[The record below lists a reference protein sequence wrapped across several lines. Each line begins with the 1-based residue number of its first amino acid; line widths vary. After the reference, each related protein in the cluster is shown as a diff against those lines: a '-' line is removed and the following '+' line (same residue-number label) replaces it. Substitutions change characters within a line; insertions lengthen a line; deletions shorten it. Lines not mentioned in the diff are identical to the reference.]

1 MFPSDILTIASKLVK
16 ITNEQTITLSTAE
29 SCTGGLIAGAITEI
43 PGSSS
48 IFHRGFVTYSNL
60 AKKQVLNVQSYQL
73 KKFGA
78 VSEEVASQ
86 MAIGAKLNSNS
97 DISVGMIIES
107 MGDTDIPVS
116 LTAPTTVVDYDGA
129 TTVTMSAAHNV
140 SSQTVGFFSPNNS
153 TGRGGETVIADHT
166 IPAGATIYG
175 RWTSLLLGAGR
186 VIAYFGK

>member
-48 IFHRGFVTYSNL
+48 IFHRGYVTYSNL
-60 AKKQVLNVQSYQL
+60 AKQQVLNVQSYQL

-97 DISVGMIIES
+97 DISVAVTGIAGPSGGSGEKPIGTVFIALAFKEDIKVKGFLFEGDRAQIRMSTVRSALDIILKEI
-107 MGDTDIPVS
+107 DT
-116 LTAPTTVVDYDGA
+116 G
-129 TTVTMSAAHNV
+129 N
-140 SSQTVGFFSPNNS
+140 
-153 TGRGGETVIADHT
+153 
-166 IPAGATIYG
+166 
-175 RWTSLLLGAGR
+175 
-186 VIAYFGK
+186 